1 MTIQKSDLKKIIYQ
15 SKPKDAIEKIG
26 QWEKEKAINVVAR
39 TLWMEARGEGD
50 IGLNMVM
57 TVIWNRAGGNPE
69 HLVEKCLERK
79 QFSCWNNISNKT
91 PRTYSIKFPK
101 SALAGKECSTW
112 NKCQKLATSAIEGTF
127 TPVNNYWNSYYNPHK
142 CNPDW
147 GSQLTKATMVG
158 HHRVGSLREWRIKA
172 NRLSKSG
179 LNKGTG
185 NKTYVVKKG
194 DSLWGIAKTH
204 NTTVDKLKSLNKL
217 KSNNIQLGQ
226 VLKIA

>member
-112 NKCQKLATSAIEGTF
+112 NKSRIWVITNPNRVFILAKR
-127 TPVNNYWNSYYNPHK
+127 TP
-142 CNPDW
+142 
-147 GSQLTKATMVG
+147 
-158 HHRVGSLREWRIKA
+158 
-172 NRLSKSG
+172 
-179 LNKGTG
+179 NKGFKAIIKDSSRPSFKSFANNRRTRKNTAYTAIKF
-185 NKTYVVKKG
+185 NKIIYFHLCHLLFDMHILYHKIYVKVKWEFEKKIVPRGTNVKNSQQVQLKG
-194 DSLWGIAKTH
+194 HSL
-204 NTTVDKLKSLNKL
+204 
-217 KSNNIQLGQ
+217 Q
-226 VLKIA
+226 